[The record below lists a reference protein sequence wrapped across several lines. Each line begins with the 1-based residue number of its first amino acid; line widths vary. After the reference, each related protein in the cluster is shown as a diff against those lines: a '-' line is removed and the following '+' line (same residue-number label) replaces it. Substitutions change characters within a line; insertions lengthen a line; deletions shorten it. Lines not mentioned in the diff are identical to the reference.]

1 MRASFSLL
9 YRCEPSVFKAD
20 CRICLLFAAVADT
33 NFTTPYEY
41 LGVAQYALGDLE
53 KATRTFEEAVRVN
66 DRDVESWLQLGK
78 CYLYALKMPQAAAAL
93 EKAVFEKGA
102 TKETHTLFK
111 VRIWMADWH
120 DREPM
125 LEQIQEFIDANLN
138 ALTSV
143 SALDFAEF
151 SPSIILALSRQAAAH
166 SSSGGN
172 QALCCDK
179 SDLHLKTPAL
189 RVGFVSSDFGVHPVS
204 TLMRGMLEMLSS
216 ASHSATVVY
225 CFSLTAESSWCRRNI
240 SRSVDHMVSLV
251 GKNPPEGAAIIKQHG
266 IHVLIDLNG
275 HTLHSGLAMFD
286 YRPSPVQMS
295 FLGYPMTTGSTN
307 IDFFI
312 SDAVSTP
319 AEYSAEV
326 FTEKLLFLPTHYI
339 VNDHMQMLGH
349 TIEGERPLLPQAQG
363 DASLFVFATF
373 SNWQKIDPSI
383 FSAWMAILARVPHS
397 VLWFLR
403 YPGHEDAEKNLKRE
417 ANGHGIDGE
426 KRLVFSDL
434 APWIHHT
441 HSKRAADLILDT
453 SMKNGHTTMIDAL
466 MAGVPVVTLES
477 NRMSN
482 RAGSSALHSL
492 DLHDL
497 TVNSFKEYVEVAV
510 LLATNS
516 HLLGKLRA
524 NVEKNRLQYP
534 LFDTRK
540 YTANFESAL
549 QSSWT
554 VMKASCLRD
563 NKTSSFHVFSASRLS
578 QIVPREFPVLSGQSD
593 THVEDEYIVKVN
605 DAIADNRNIL
615 LHIGG
620 HATKREWWIVDAN
633 DRADVDFHVRM
644 DNLHPFRDSSVTA
657 IYASHVLEHCHYRL
671 LDEVHATLRE
681 WFRVLRPGGA
691 LFVSVPDLLVLSTLF
706 ANATTTDA
714 ERFFIMNIMY
724 GGQVDAFD
732 VHKVGFFAPLLESYL
747 QDAGFCEIERVE
759 NFGLFADASTMR
771 YKDVAISLNVKATA
785 CKGSDH
791 RVHVDLLFDNQQQQ

>member
-1 MRASFSLL
+1 MT
-9 YRCEPSVFKAD
+9 D
-20 CRICLLFAAVADT
+20 CRICPLIVAVADI

-41 LGVAQYALGDLE
+41 LGIAQYALGDLK
-53 KATRTFEEAVRVN
+53 KAIRTFEEAVRVN

-78 CYLYALKMPQAAAAL
+78 CYLYALKMPQAAVAL

-102 TKETHTLFK
+102 KKETHTLFK

-120 DREPM
+120 DREPL
-125 LEQIQEFIDANLN
+125 LEQVQEFIDVNLN
-138 ALTSV
+138 SLTSV
-143 SALDFAEF
+143 SALDFSEF
-151 SPSIILALSRQAAAH
+151 SPSIILALSRQAAAGY
-166 SSSGGN
+166 SSGGGKN
-172 QALCCDK
+172 QALCCDR
-179 SDLHLKTPAL
+179 SDLHLQTPAL

-204 TLMRGMLEMLSS
+204 TLMRGMLAMLSS
-216 ASHSATVVY
+216 ASHSATIVY
-225 CFSLTAESSWCRRNI
+225 CFSLTAESSWWRRNI

-251 GKNPPEGAAIIKQHG
+251 GKNPSEGAAIIKKHG

-275 HTLHSGLAMFD
+275 HTLHSGLTMFN

-295 FLGYPMTTGSTN
+295 FLGYPMTTGSAN

-319 AEYSAEV
+319 AEYSAEI

-339 VNDHMQMLGH
+339 VNDHMQLLGH
-349 TIEGERPLLPQAQG
+349 TIEGERPLLPQAYG
-363 DASLFVFATF
+363 DANLFVFATF

-383 FSAWMAILARVPHS
+383 FSAWMAILARMPHS

-403 YPGHEDAEKNLKRE
+403 YTGHEDAEKNLKRE

-434 APWIHHT
+434 APWIYHT

-453 SMKNGHTTMIDAL
+453 SMKNGHTTLIDAL
-466 MAGVPVVTLES
+466 MAGVPVITLEG

-497 TVNSFKEYVEVAV
+497 TVNSLKEYVEVAV

-516 HLLGKLRA
+516 HLLSKLRA
-524 NVEKNRLQYP
+524 KIEANRLQYP

-540 YTANFESAL
+540 YAANFESSL
-549 QSSWT
+549 QSSWA
-554 VMKASCLRD
+554 VMKSSRLRT
-563 NKTSSFHVFSASRLS
+563 NTTSSFHIFPASRLD
-578 QIVPREFPVLSGQSD
+578 QIAPREFPVLSGQSD
-593 THVEDEYIVKVN
+593 THLEDEYIVKVN
-605 DAIADNRNIL
+605 DAVADNRNIL

-620 HATKREWWIVDAN
+620 QVAKRDWWIVDAN
-633 DRADVDFHVRM
+633 DREDVDFHVRM
-644 DNLHPFRDSSVTA
+644 DNLHPFPDSSVTA

-671 LDEVHATLRE
+671 LDEVRVTLRE

-691 LFVSVPDLLVLSTLF
+691 LLVSVPDLLVLSALF
-706 ANATTTDA
+706 ANATTTDS
-714 ERFFIMNIMY
+714 ERFFIMNMMY
-724 GGQVDAFD
+724 GGQVDVFD

-759 NFGLFADASTMR
+759 TFGLFADASVMR
-771 YKDVAISLNVKATA
+771 YKGAAISLNVKATA
-785 CKGSDH
+785 CKGDGE
-791 RVHVDLLFDNQQQQ
+791 RIYVNLLFDNQ